1 MKDKKRLIKELR
13 EHTGLSIKACE
24 YYLDVT
30 NYNYDDALELVR
42 ETAYAVNTPISR
54 AKTLKE
60 AYEILKG
67 GR

>member
-1 MKDKKRLIKELR
+1 MEDKKRLIKELR
-13 EHTGLSIKACE
+13 ERTGLSMRTCE

-30 NYNYDDALELVR
+30 NYNFDDALELVR

-54 AKTLKE
+54 AKTLRE